1 MIAIPGYHIFAQIY
15 ESVNSLVYQGIRL
28 EDNLP
33 VILKIL
39 KEDYPTPAE
48 LTRYKLEYEITR
60 RLNISGAVRA
70 YGLVKHEN
78 NLVMVLED
86 FGGESLRKWMD
97 RKTFELPEF
106 LAIAIKMA
114 ENLGQIHAAN
124 IAHKDINPSNIVLNR
139 ETGEVKIIDFGISTD
154 LSTENPTFRNPNVLE
169 GTLAYISPEQTG
181 RMNRSLDYR
190 TDFYS
195 LGATF
200 YEVLNGTLP
209 FTATDAM
216 ELVHC
221 HIAKMPVPPH
231 LVERRIASP
240 HAEIPKAVS
249 DIIMKLLAKTA
260 EERYQSG
267 WGIKADLEE
276 CLSQLQETCC
286 ISEFP
291 LGRHDCSEKLQ
302 IPQKLYGRERE
313 IETLLAAFDRVSLGT
328 SEMMLVSGYSGIGKS
343 ALVQE
348 IYKPIT
354 RQRGYFIAG
363 KFDQYQR
370 NIPYSA
376 VVSAF
381 SALIRQLLTESEAE
395 LSRWKDKLL
404 AAFGQN
410 GQIIID
416 VIPEVELIV
425 GRQPAV
431 PELGPAESQNR
442 FNLVFQHFIRVFCK
456 KEHPLAIFLDDLQWA
471 DSATLKLIE
480 LMMRDEELGYLL
492 LIGAYRDNEVS
503 PTHPTATTIEKLRED
518 GVPVSEISLAP
529 LSAKQISQLIA
540 ESLRS
545 DLQTVKPLA
554 KLVLGKTQGNPF
566 FVNQFLK
573 TLAQEKLL
581 VLDAGARK
589 WRWDVAQIDATCI
602 TDNVVE
608 LMVGKLKKLPEA
620 TQQVL
625 RLAACAGNRFD
636 LRTLSII
643 HEKTPAETFQDIAPA
658 IQEGPV
664 VPLSELSLT
673 QGADPINAPLTVLNY
688 KFLHDRVQQAAY
700 ALIDE
705 DAKRAVHLKIG
716 RLLLQNI
723 PRSELGARIFEVAD
737 HLNLGQDLIED
748 RAERVELARLN
759 LEAGK
764 RAKDATAY
772 AASLEY
778 LKAGIACLRG
788 DFWAEDYQ
796 LALASYRELAEVEY
810 LNGNFQ
816 ESEALIELILQ
827 NLKSDLEK
835 AEIYNLLL
843 VQYTMSARYQ
853 EAIATGRKA
862 LALLGVYLPESNF
875 QEAIEIEIAR
885 GKENLGGREIA
896 SLIDSPE
903 ITIPEKKLALQLL
916 VNIDPPA
923 YFAKQE
929 LYPVIVSKAA
939 NISLQYGNIGESAK
953 GFVTY
958 GIVLGSILGD
968 YRAGYEFGQLAVKV
982 SEKFRD
988 FTQKCSACLVF
999 AGHLNHWVKHI
1010 KYAEAI
1016 FNDSYQAGLE
1026 VGELRHSGYALE
1038 HQLRYLFYQGKNL
1051 EYLAANVP
1059 KFLQF
1064 SEKTKN
1070 QWATDGMLGFQ
1081 IALWNLTGRTEGKLD
1096 FRTEEL
1102 SDTDYLESC
1111 RSHNSFAWLCTY
1123 NIFKSQILYL
1133 YGQLDEALKHSL
1145 EAEKYISFVLGHF
1158 QSSEYI
1164 FHSSLIL
1171 AGLYPEAPAERR
1183 QQYWEKLESHQKRV
1197 KIWAESCPENFAH
1210 KYLLVAAEIA
1220 RISGKGEE
1228 AMDLYDRAILSARE
1242 NEFIQNEALANEL
1255 AAKFWLAKGKPEFA
1269 QLYLRKAHYGYQL
1282 WGAARKVE
1290 DLQEVYPNLLDKKP
1304 AATDMQNTPIPTT
1317 ITSTGR
1323 TGRLLDFST
1332 VMKAAQAISGEIV
1345 LDKLL
1350 AKLMDLAI
1358 ENAGAQKGFLILS
1371 QNGQLLIEA
1380 EGEVDGEVRVLQS
1393 TPVGTSPNLPEAI
1406 INYVA
1411 RTQENVVLNDAARE
1425 GIFTTDPYI
1434 TANRP
1439 KSVLCAPILD
1449 RGQLTGIFYLENN
1462 LTAGAFTPARLE
1474 VVRIL
1479 SSQAAI
1485 SIENA
1490 LLYRT
1495 LEQKVEERTAQ
1506 LADAYREITL
1516 LNERLKAEN
1525 MRMAA
1530 ELDITRRLQQM
1541 ILPKQEE
1548 LRQILDLDIAGFM
1561 QPADEVGGDYYD
1573 VLQRDGR
1580 VKIGIG
1586 DVTGHGLESGVLMIM
1601 VQTAVRTLLEVNETD
1616 PRKVLDAVNRTI
1628 YNNVQRMNSDKNLSL
1643 ALLDYSQG
1651 TLRLSG
1657 QHEEMIVV
1665 RSGGK
1670 VERID
1675 TMDLGFPIGLEAD
1688 IADFIAHTEVQ
1699 LNPGDVAVLYTDGI
1713 TEAENLEGVQYGLD
1727 LLIEVVSR
1735 NWHLCAS
1742 EIKQTVID
1750 DLRRHIGEQ
1759 KVFDDITLVVLKQK

>member
-1 MIAIPGYHIFAQIY
+1 MLAIPGYETLAQIY
-15 ESVNSLVYQGIRL
+15 ESVNSLVYRAIRL
-28 EDNLP
+28 DDSLP

-86 FGGESLRKWMD
+86 FGGESLRKW
-97 RKTFELPEF
+97 REHARFELPEF
-106 LAIAIKMA
+106 LAVAIKTA
-114 ENLGQIHAAN
+114 DNLGQIHAAN

-139 ETGEVKIIDFGISTD
+139 DIGEVKIIDFGISTD
-154 LSTENPTFRNPNVLE
+154 LSTENPAFRNPNVLE

-200 YEVLNGTLP
+200 YELLTGTLP

-231 LVERRIASP
+231 AVG
-240 HAEIPKAVS
+240 IPKAVS

-260 EERYQSG
+260 EERYQSA

-276 CLSQLQETCC
+276 CQSQLQETGS

-291 LGRHDCSEKLQ
+291 LGRHDSSDRLQ

-313 IETLLAAFDRVSLGT
+313 IEILLEAFARVSLGT
-328 SEMMLVSGYSGIGKS
+328 SEMMLVAGYSGIGKS

-354 RQRGYFIAG
+354 RQRGYFISG

-381 SALIRQLLTESEAE
+381 SALIRQLLTESEAQ

-404 AAFGQN
+404 AAFGPN
-410 GQIIID
+410 GHIMID

-431 PELGPAESQNR
+431 AELAAAESQNR
-442 FNLVFQHFIRVFCK
+442 FNLVFQNFIRVFCQ

-503 PTHPTATTIEKLRED
+503 PTHPTATTIEKLREG

-545 DLQTVKPLA
+545 DAETVKPLA
-554 KLVLGKTQGNPF
+554 KLVRGKTQGNPF
-566 FVNQFLK
+566 FVSQFLK

-581 VLDAGARK
+581 VRDAGARQ
-589 WRWDVAQIDATCI
+589 WRWDVAQIKATGI

-625 RLAACAGNRFD
+625 RLAACAGNHFD

-643 HEKTPAETFQDIAPA
+643 HEKTPADTFQDIAPA

-673 QGADPINAPLTVLNY
+673 ESADPINSPLTVLDY

-705 DAKRAVHLKIG
+705 NAKRAVHLKIG

-737 HLNLGQDLIED
+737 HLNLGQELIEE
-748 RAERVELARLN
+748 RGERVELARLN

-764 RAKDATAY
+764 KAKDATAY

-778 LKAGIACLRG
+778 LKAGIACVRG
-788 DFWAEDYQ
+788 DFWAEDYS

-816 ESEALIELILQ
+816 ESETLIELILQ
-827 NLKSDLEK
+827 NLKSDLER

-843 VQYTMSARYQ
+843 MQYTLSARYE
-853 EAIATGRKA
+853 EAIETGRKA
-862 LALLGVYLPESNF
+862 LALLGVDLPESNL
-875 QEAIEIEIAR
+875 QEALAAEIAL

-903 ITIPEKKLALQLL
+903 IASPEMKLAVQLL
-916 VNIDPPA
+916 TNIDPPA
-923 YFAKQE
+923 FFGKPE
-929 LYPVIVSKAA
+929 LYPIIVAKGT
-939 NISLQYGNIGESAK
+939 NISLRYGNIAESAK
-953 GFVTY
+953 AFVTY
-958 GIVLGSILGD
+958 GIVLGSILG
-968 YRAGYEFGQLAVKV
+968 YYQEGYEFGVLAVKV
-982 SEKFRD
+982 SEKFRHLG
-988 FTQKCSACLVF
+988 QKCSAYLVLG
-999 AGHLNHWVKHI
+999 AYLNQWVKHI

-1016 FNDSYQAGLE
+1016 LNDSYHAGLE
-1026 VGELRHSGYALE
+1026 VGEYRHSGYALE
-1038 HQLRYLFYQGKNL
+1038 YQLRYLFYQGKNL
-1051 EYLAANVP
+1051 EDIAANVP
-1059 KFLQF
+1059 KFLHFNQ
-1064 SEKTKN
+1064 KIKN
-1070 QWATDGMLGFQ
+1070 QWAIDGLLGLKFP
-1081 IALWNLTGRTEGKLD
+1081 LWNLTGRTEGK
-1096 FRTEEL
+1096 FVFKTEEL
-1102 SDTDYLESC
+1102 SETGFLQNC
-1111 RSHNSFAWLCTY
+1111 LAKKSFAWLCTY

-1133 YGQLDEALKHSL
+1133 YGQLEDALNCSL
-1145 EAEKYISFVLGHF
+1145 EAEKYLDWILGIF
-1158 QSSEYI
+1158 QTSEYI
-1164 FHSSLIL
+1164 FHSAIIL
-1171 AGLYPEAPAERR
+1171 AGLYPQAPAERR
-1183 QQYWEKLESHQKRV
+1183 QEYWEKLESHQKQM
-1197 KIWAESCPENFAH
+1197 KIWAENCPDNFAH
-1210 KYLLVAAEIA
+1210 KYLLVAAEMA
-1220 RISGKGEE
+1220 RISGRGEE

-1242 NEFIQNEALANEL
+1242 NEFIQNEALGNEL
-1255 AAKFWLAKGKPEFA
+1255 AAKFWLAKDKPEFA
-1269 QLYLRKAHYGYQL
+1269 QIYLRKAHYGYQL
-1282 WGAARKVE
+1282 WGAKRKVE
-1290 DLQEVYPNLLDKKP
+1290 DLEELYPNLLGKKP
-1304 AATDMQNTPIPTT
+1304 AGGVRDAAIPTT

-1323 TGRLLDFST
+1323 SGRALDFST

-1345 LDKLL
+1345 LEKLL
-1350 AKLMDLAI
+1350 AKLLDLAI

-1371 QNGQLLIEA
+1371 QNGQLVIEA

-1393 TPVGTSPNLPEAI
+1393 VPVGSCANLPEAI
-1406 INYVA
+1406 VNYVA
-1411 RTQENVVLNDAARE
+1411 RTQENLVLNDAARE
-1425 GIFTTDPYI
+1425 GIFTTDSYI
-1434 TANRP
+1434 IANQP

-1506 LADAYREITL
+1506 LADAYQEITL

-1541 ILPKQEE
+1541 ILPKAEE
-1548 LRQILDLDIAGFM
+1548 LREIADLDIAGFM
-1561 QPADEVGGDYYD
+1561 EPADEVGGDYYD

-1601 VQTAVRTLLEVNETD
+1601 VQTAVRTLLEANETD
-1616 PRKVLDAVNRTI
+1616 PRKLLDAVNRTI
-1628 YNNVQRMNSDKNLSL
+1628 YNNVQRMNSDKNLTL
-1643 ALLDYSQG
+1643 TLLDCSQG

-1675 TMDLGFPIGLEAD
+1675 TVDLGFPIGLEAD
-1688 IADFIAHTEVQ
+1688 IGDFVAGTEVR

-1713 TEAENLEGVQYGLD
+1713 TEAENPDGVLYGLD
-1727 LLIEVVSR
+1727 RLIEAVSR
-1735 NWHLCAS
+1735 NWQKPAE
-1742 EIKQTVID
+1742 EIKQAVIE

>member
-1 MIAIPGYHIFAQIY
+1 MPHADMLYIPGYQTLVQIY
-15 ESVNSLVYQGIRL
+15 ESVNSLVYRALRL
-28 EDNLP
+28 EDSLP

-70 YGLVKHEN
+70 YSLVKHEN

-97 RKTFELPEF
+97 SQTFQLPEF
-106 LAIAIKMA
+106 LDMAIKVA
-114 ENLGQIHAAN
+114 EKLGQIHAAN
-124 IAHKDINPSNIVLNR
+124 IVHKDINPSNIVLNL
-139 ETGEVKIIDFGISTD
+139 ETGDLKIIDFGISTD
-154 LSTENPTFRNPNVLE
+154 MSTENPTFRNPNVLE

-200 YEVLNGTLP
+200 YEVITGTLP

-231 LVERRIASP
+231 AVG
-240 HAEIPKAVS
+240 IPKAVS

-260 EERYQSG
+260 EDRYQSA

-276 CLSQLQETCC
+276 CLSQLQETGC

-302 IPQKLYGRERE
+302 IPQKLYGRDRERE
-313 IETLLAAFDRVSLGT
+313 ILLAAFDRVSLGT

-354 RQRGYFIAG
+354 RQRGYFSAG

-395 LSRWKDKLL
+395 LRRWKDKLL
-404 AAFGQN
+404 AAFGPN

-416 VIPEVELIV
+416 VIPEVQLIV

-431 PELGPAESQNR
+431 PELAPAESQNR
-442 FNLVFQHFIRVFCK
+442 FNLVFQHFIRVFCQK
-456 KEHPLAIFLDDLQWA
+456 DHPLAIFLDDLQWA

-480 LMMRDEELGYLL
+480 LMMRDEELSYLL

-503 PTHPTATTIEKLRED
+503 PAHPTIITIEGLREE
-518 GVPVSEISLAP
+518 GVPISEISLAP
-529 LSAKQISQLIA
+529 LNAKQISQLIA
-540 ESLRS
+540 ESLGS
-545 DLQTVKPLA
+545 DLETVKPLA

-581 VLDAGARK
+581 VRDAGSRE
-589 WRWDVAQIDATCI
+589 WLWDVSQIEATNI

-643 HEKTPAETFQDIAPA
+643 HEKTPADTFQDIAPA

-664 VPLSELSLT
+664 VPLSDLSVT
-673 QGADPINAPLTVLNY
+673 EGADAINSPLTVLDY

-723 PRSELGARIFEVAD
+723 PRSELGAKIFEVAD
-737 HLNLGQDLIED
+737 HLNLGQDLIEE
-748 RAERVELARLN
+748 RGERVELARLN

-778 LKAGIACLRG
+778 LKAGIACLSG
-788 DFWAEDYQ
+788 DCWGEDYQ

-843 VQYTMSARYQ
+843 VQYTMIARYE
-853 EAIATGRKA
+853 EAIETGRKA
-862 LALLGVYLPESNF
+862 LALLGVDLPETNL
-875 QEAIEIEIAR
+875 QEALAAEIAL

-903 ITIPEKKLALQLL
+903 IARTEMKLAVQLL
-916 VNIDPPA
+916 VNTDPPA

-929 LYPVIVSKAA
+929 LYPVIVSKGT
-939 NISLQYGNIGESAK
+939 NISLKYGNIAESAK
-953 GFVTY
+953 SFVTY

-968 YRAGYEFGQLAVKV
+968 YRAGYEFGQLSVRV

-1016 FNDSYQAGLE
+1016 FNESYQAGLE

-1081 IALWNLTGRTEGKLD
+1081 IALWNLTGRTSGKFD
-1096 FRTEEL
+1096 FRIEEL
-1102 SDTDYLESC
+1102 SDTEFLANC

-1133 YGQLDEALKHSL
+1133 YGQLYEALKHSL

-1164 FHSSLIL
+1164 FHSALIL

-1183 QQYWEKLESHQKRV
+1183 QEYWDKLQSHQKRM
-1197 KIWAESCPENFAH
+1197 KIWADFCPENFAH
-1210 KYLLVAAEIA
+1210 KYLLVAAEMA
-1220 RISGKGEE
+1220 RISGRGEE

-1269 QLYLRKAHYGYQL
+1269 QIYLRKAHYGYQL
-1282 WGAARKVE
+1282 WGAKRKVE
-1290 DLQEVYPNLLDKKP
+1290 DLEELYPNLLGKKP
-1304 AATDMQNTPIPTT
+1304 AAGVQDAAIPTT
-1317 ITSTGR
+1317 VTSTGR
-1323 TGRLLDFST
+1323 STRVLDLST

-1350 AKLMDLAI
+1350 AKLIELAI

-1406 INYVA
+1406 VNYVA
-1411 RTQENVVLNDAARE
+1411 RTQENQVLNDAARE
-1425 GIFTTDPYI
+1425 GIFTTDAYI
-1434 TANRP
+1434 AAKKP
-1439 KSVLCAPILD
+1439 KSVLCAPILNQ
-1449 RGQLTGIFYLENN
+1449 GKLTGIFYLENN

-1474 VVRIL
+1474 VVKIL

-1506 LADAYREITL
+1506 LADAYREITQ

-1548 LRQILDLDIAGFM
+1548 LHQIPELDIAGFM

-1573 VLQRDGR
+1573 VLQKDGQ

-1601 VQTAVRTLLEVNETD
+1601 VQTAVRTLMEVEETD
-1616 PRKVLDAVNRTI
+1616 PKKLLHALNRTI
-1628 YNNVQRMNSDKNLSL
+1628 YNNVQRMNSDKNLTL
-1643 ALLDYSQG
+1643 ALLDCCQG

-1688 IADFIAHTEVQ
+1688 IGDFIAHTEVR
-1699 LNPGDVAVLYTDGI
+1699 LNPGEVAVLYTDGI
-1713 TEAENLEGVQYGLD
+1713 TEAENQDGVRYGLD
-1727 LLIEVVSR
+1727 RLIEAVSR
-1735 NWHLCAS
+1735 NWHLSAAQ
-1742 EIKQTVID
+1742 IKQAVID